1 MEEVKKTKK
10 KRFRKSA
17 DCGILA
23 KHQGADKILFTIV
36 FVIFLIHSITLIFPF
51 LWMFMSSL
59 KEANEYLL
67 GDSFAL
73 PEVLLFSNYI
83 RAFSSL
89 NMPDATF
96 MELLFNSLWY
106 TVLSSGFACFMPC
119 VTGYV
124 LSKYKFKG
132 RDFIYAVAITALTLP
147 IVGTSASLMKL
158 VSELGIHNTPLYVV
172 VMGLGGFG
180 GSFLVYYGFFKS
192 VSWAYAEAAE
202 IDGGGPYTIFFK
214 IMLPQAVPV
223 IMTYF
228 ITSAIGYWNAYES
241 IILWLPDY
249 PTIASGL
256 FEYKENY
263 ARNDYPLYF
272 AGLILS
278 MIPTFT
284 IFAIFSDKIMTSIS
298 VGGLK
303 G

>member
-1 MEEVKKTKK
+1 MRKSIILNG
-10 KRFRKSA
+10 KRFKIEKE
-17 DCGILA
+17 GGVLA
-23 KHQGADKILFTIV
+23 QHKGTDKILFGIV

-51 LWMFMSSL
+51 LWMIMSSF

-67 GDSFAL
+67 GRAFDL
-73 PEVLLFSNYI
+73 PSVWLFSNYA
-83 RAFSSL
+83 RAISSL
-89 NMPDATF
+89 NLPEATF
-96 MELLFNSLWY
+96 LELIFNSLWY
-106 TVLSSGFACFMPC
+106 TILSSGLACFMPC
-119 VTGYV
+119 ITGYV
-124 LSKYKFKG
+124 LSKYKFVG
-132 RDFIYAVAITALTLP
+132 RDFIYSVAITALTLP
-147 IVGTSASLMKL
+147 IVGSSASAMKL
-158 VSELGIHNTPLYVV
+158 VAELGIYNTPLYVII
-172 VMGLGGFG
+172 MGLGGFG

-202 IDGGGPYTIFFK
+202 IDGAGPYTIFFK

-223 IMTYF
+223 ILTYF
-228 ITSAIGYWNAYES
+228 ITSSIGYWNAYES

-263 ARNDYPLYF
+263 ARNDMPLYF

-278 MIPTFT
+278 MVPTLT
-284 IFAIFSDKIMTSIS
+284 IFAIFSNKIMTSIS